1 MMDIWKKLFI
11 CLMVATTPMATASM
25 LQSCKDEEEHEMT
38 QKESSHLS
46 AEGCFEVEINVVD
59 DTVKGLIVGVPY
71 ELNDSTIPIGIFPR
85 MTLIEF
91 PKKDVDIELSLG
103 DTISIQLI
111 DFEFCQDRIYPAIYS
126 TPILAHKVVTCN

>member
-1 MMDIWKKLFI
+1 MDIRKKLFL
-11 CLMVATTPMATASM
+11 CLMLATIPMATASM

-38 QKESSHLS
+38 RKESSHLS

-59 DTVKGLIVGVPY
+59 DIVEGLIVGVPY

-91 PKKDVDIELSLG
+91 PKKDVDIELSRG

-111 DFEFCQDRIYPAIYS
+111 DFEFCQDRNYPAIYS

>member
-1 MMDIWKKLFI
+1 MDIRKKLFL
-11 CLMVATTPMATASM
+11 CLMVATIPMATASM

-38 QKESSHLS
+38 RKESSHLS

-59 DTVKGLIVGVPY
+59 DTVEGLIVGVPY

-91 PKKDVDIELSLG
+91 PKKDVDIELSRG

>member
-1 MMDIWKKLFI
+1 MDIWKKLFL
-11 CLMVATTPMATASM
+11 CLMVGTTPMATASM

-38 QKESSHLS
+38 RKESSHLS

-59 DTVKGLIVGVPY
+59 DTVEGLIVGVPY

-91 PKKDVDIELSLG
+91 PKKDVDIELSRG

-111 DFEFCQDRIYPAIYS
+111 DFEFCQDCVYPAIYS

>member
-1 MMDIWKKLFI
+1 
-11 CLMVATTPMATASM
+11 MVATIPMATASM

-38 QKESSHLS
+38 PHLS

-59 DTVKGLIVGVPY
+59 DTVEGLIVGVPY

-91 PKKDVDIELSLG
+91 PKKDVDIELSRG